1 MNDSYIMKEID
12 KTMNFIER
20 KIYEG
25 RLLIDIIDTE
35 KNFYAEIKNSSYN
48 FFEEEKREKTFK
60 GILLLNEKEK
70 ELNEFKEKIKKN
82 IWKLDSNGFI
92 IIKYVNYDNLDID
105 LKKDA
110 FENYLKIEGFI
121 DIESYILLNKNS
133 NEADSKQEL
142 IVMARM
148 HEELLDESPE
158 YEEYTIN
165 VMNESKCGGCSKKSG
180 GCSKE
185 NGSCESCSGC
195 CKK

>member
-1 MNDSYIMKEID
+1 MNDSYSVKEID
-12 KTMNFIER
+12 RTMNFIER

-25 RLLIDIIDTE
+25 RLLIDILGIE
-35 KNFYAEIKNSSYN
+35 KNFYIKIKNSNYN
-48 FFEEEKREKTFK
+48 FLKEEESEKTFK
-60 GILLLNEKEK
+60 GILFLNENEK

-105 LKKDA
+105 LKKDS
-110 FENYLKIEGFI
+110 FENYLKLEGFI

-133 NEADSKQEL
+133 NEEDSKQEL
-142 IVMARM
+142 VIMARM

-158 YEEYTIN
+158 YEEYTVN
-165 VMNESKCGGCSKKSG
+165 VINESKCGGCSKKSG
-180 GCSKE
+180 GCNKE
-185 NGSCESCSGC
+185 NGSCRSCNGC